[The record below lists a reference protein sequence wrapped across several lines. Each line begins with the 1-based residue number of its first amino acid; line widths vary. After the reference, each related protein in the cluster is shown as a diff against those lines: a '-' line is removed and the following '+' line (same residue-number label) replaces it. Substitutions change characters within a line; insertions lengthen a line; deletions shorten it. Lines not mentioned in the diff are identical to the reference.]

1 MATQAILSS
10 RTRAR
15 HAIPPSFD
23 HRRRTRGVTLIE
35 LLIVVSIVAILAAG
49 AVPGFGRAQSVH
61 RASSA
66 VADLQHAIALTRSE
80 ALKRGRRVYLAP
92 LGLHWRDGWAVFVD
106 RNDNRVYDPPS
117 ASGGDEVIALH
128 EALPASIVVG
138 NPTSPTREPFTDVG
152 SPQRTYLMFDGSGYP
167 RQRSGALN
175 IGSLVIT
182 DRSGG
187 AVTLRTLCVSSYGR
201 VRVVADRP
209 SC

>member
-1 MATQAILSS
+1 M
-10 RTRAR
+10 
-15 HAIPPSFD
+15 
-23 HRRRTRGVTLIE
+23 TLIE
-35 LLIVVSIVAILAAG
+35 ALIVVSIVAILAAG

-66 VADLQHAIALTRSE
+66 IAELQQAVALTRSE

-92 LGLHWRDGWAVFVD
+92 LGVHWRDGWAVFVD
-106 RNDNRVYDPPS
+106 RNDNRVYDPQS
-117 ASGGDEVIALH
+117 AAGGDELIARH
-128 EALPASIVVG
+128 DALPASIAVS
-138 NPTSPTREPFTDVG
+138 NPTSPMREPFTDVG

-167 RQRSGALN
+167 RQRNGALN
-175 IGSLVIT
+175 IGSLVVT

-187 AVTLRTLCVSSYGR
+187 VVTLRALCVSSYGR